1 MATITDKEKI
11 REASCQEE
19 LVAMRDSIEILGGKW
34 KLRIMRY
41 LANRIAQKNHFKKI
55 LREIDGISAKM
66 LAKELK
72 DLEINLLITRTVQ
85 ETKPIMVEYAITEYG
100 KTVLPVTET
109 LVQWGLNHRQRIK
122 E

>member
-1 MATITDKEKI
+1 
-11 REASCQEE
+11 
-19 LVAMRDSIEILGGKW
+19 
-34 KLRIMRY
+34 MRY
-41 LANRIAQKNHFKKI
+41 LANRIAEKNHFKKM

-85 ETKPIMVEYAITEYG
+85 ETKPVMVEYAITEYG
-100 KTVLPVTET
+100 KTVLPLTET

-122 E
+122 A